1 MLLRNNGDFLRQR
14 GAPPAPVAFP
24 KDYFFLDGMVLFLFS
39 IACLWHAGFGEALSE
54 VPFVASCVIDSEDSK
69 VWAEAIKNVWR
80 KKRKTWLLE
89 AKDLRSSYDEKY
101 SWSTQ
106 CKALIKKMIHIVNG
120 MQ

>member
-54 VPFVASCVIDSEDSK
+54 VPFGASCVIDSEDSK
-69 VWAEAIKNVWR
+69 KRSRTSGGKKERPDFWRLKTYVAPTTRNTVGPHNV
-80 KKRKTWLLE
+80 KLL
-89 AKDLRSSYDEKY
+89 LRR
-101 SWSTQ
+101 
-106 CKALIKKMIHIVNG
+106 
-120 MQ
+120 

>member
-54 VPFVASCVIDSEDSK
+54 VPFGASCVIDSEDSK

-80 KKRKTWLLE
+80 KKERPDFWRLKTYVAPTTRNTVGPHNVKLL
-89 AKDLRSSYDEKY
+89 LRR
-101 SWSTQ
+101 
-106 CKALIKKMIHIVNG
+106 
-120 MQ
+120 